1 MEVKTKIKRVH
12 KDPRQ
17 SRSILSTIS
26 SCFFNIK
33 YFIVPFEVQKMIS
46 WIYTILG
53 DCGLIKTQNPEY
65 AELKS
70 KSGYIVFCK
79 TVPNIIKFHQ

>member
-1 MEVKTKIKRVH
+1 
-12 KDPRQ
+12 
-17 SRSILSTIS
+17 
-26 SCFFNIK
+26 
-33 YFIVPFEVQKMIS
+33 MIS

-53 DCGLIKTQNPEY
+53 ECGLIKTQNPDY

-79 TVPNIIKFHQ
+79 TESNINKFYQ

>member
-1 MEVKTKIKRVH
+1 
-12 KDPRQ
+12 
-17 SRSILSTIS
+17 
-26 SCFFNIK
+26 
-33 YFIVPFEVQKMIS
+33 MIS

-65 AELKS
+65 AEFKS
-70 KSGYIVFCK
+70 KNGYIVFCK